1 MVTVFPIA
9 YFGNIEY
16 YRELLNATNPII
28 EVKEHF
34 IKQTLRTRCEILTAN
49 GSLQLS
55 IPVIRHMGS
64 KTPIDEV
71 LISNENDWRK
81 THWRALESAYSSS
94 PFFDHYSMEIEELI
108 YSQET
113 NLIQFNLDILIRIDR
128 WLSLNLDYKC
138 SDSYIS
144 DEILIDH
151 RSNSFTSFKPIK
163 PYRQVFSTNGEF
175 TANLSI
181 LDLLFCEGPM
191 ARNWLINS

>member
-16 YRELLNATNPII
+16 YRELINASNPVI

-34 IKQTLRTRCEILTAN
+34 IKQTLRTRCEILTSN
-49 GSLQLS
+49 GVLQLS
-55 IPVIRHMGS
+55 IPVIRHKGS

-71 LISNENDWRK
+71 LISDDSDWRK
-81 THWRALESAYSSS
+81 AHWRAMESAYSSS

-108 YSQET
+108 YSSQT
-113 NLIQFNLDILIRIDR
+113 NLVQFNLDIMKRIDR
-128 WLSLNLDYKC
+128 WLSLDLKFTC

-144 DEILIDH
+144 DEILVDH
-151 RSNSFTSFKPIK
+151 RKNSFSSFKPIK
-163 PYRQVFSTNGEF
+163 PYQQVFSSNGEF

-191 ARNWLINS
+191 ARNWIIPS